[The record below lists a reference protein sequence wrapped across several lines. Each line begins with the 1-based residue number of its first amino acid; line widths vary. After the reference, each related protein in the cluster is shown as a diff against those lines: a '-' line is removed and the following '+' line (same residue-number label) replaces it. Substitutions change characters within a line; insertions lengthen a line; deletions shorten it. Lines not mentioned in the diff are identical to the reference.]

1 MTKLSDAIRSARRH
15 GGRSLGFSGG
25 FSGGS
30 GPALGADH
38 PKRGLLI
45 ASIGNDAAGADVHVV
60 PEAESVAAATAA
72 AGAIP
77 IGLGPS
83 TLTSAA
89 AAAGQEAGASFVVFD
104 PATTNADALLNE
116 ELEYCVRVA
125 LDADEGQLRAIGS
138 LRPVL
143 IVLTGLSDPLP
154 VTAMLA
160 LRRAVMLTGAPAA
173 VRVEPGA
180 SAPFLQSLRDSGV
193 VALGLANAS
202 STDVDALRARIAE
215 LPEHTLKRRGDA
227 GPTVPGIVSGV
238 VPGEDDDF
246 DDLPRSLE
254 GVPHSGRETAF
265 G

>member
-1 MTKLSDAIRSARRH
+1 MTKLSDAIQSARRH
-15 GGRSLGFSGG
+15 GGRSLGFGATS
-25 FSGGS
+25 
-30 GPALGADH
+30 GADQ

-45 ASIGNDAAGADVHVV
+45 ASVGNDAAGADVQIVL
-60 PEAESVAAATAA
+60 EAESVATAVAA

-77 IGLGPS
+77 IGLGPAA
-83 TLTSAA
+83 LTSDAA
-89 AAAGQEAGASFVVFD
+89 AAAQQASASFAVFD

-143 IVLTGLSDPLP
+143 IILSSLSDPLP
-154 VTAMLA
+154 VTEMLA

-193 VALGLANAS
+193 IALGLADPS
-202 STDVDALRARIAE
+202 SADVDALRARIAE
-215 LPEHTLKRRGDA
+215 LPEPAHKRRGDGGA
-227 GPTVPGIVSGV
+227 IVPGIVSG
-238 VPGEDDDF
+238 EADDDF
-246 DDLPRSLE
+246 DD
-254 GVPHSGRETAF
+254 
-265 G
+265 

>member
-1 MTKLSDAIRSARRH
+1 MTKLSDAIRSARRQ
-15 GGRSLGFSGG
+15 GGRSLGFNGSSGAA
-25 FSGGS
+25 S
-30 GPALGADH
+30 GADQ

-45 ASIGNDAAGADVHVV
+45 ASIGNDGAGADVHVV
-60 PEAESVAAATAA
+60 AEAESVAAASAA

-77 IGLGPS
+77 IGLGPG
-83 TLTSAA
+83 TLTSDA
-89 AAAGQEAGASFVVFD
+89 AAAGQKTGASFAVFD

-143 IVLTGLSDPLP
+143 IVLSGLSDPLP
-154 VTAMLA
+154 VTEMLA

-193 VALGLANAS
+193 VALGLADAS
-202 STDVDALRARIAE
+202 SADVDALRARIAE
-215 LPEHTLKRRGDA
+215 LPEPARKRRGDA
-227 GPTVPGIVSGV
+227 GPIVPGV
-238 VPGEDDDF
+238 VPGEDDEDF
-246 DDLPRSLE
+246 ED
-254 GVPHSGRETAF
+254 
-265 G
+265 

>member
-1 MTKLSDAIRSARRH
+1 MTKLSDAIQSARRH
-15 GGRSLGFSGG
+15 GGRSLGFGATS
-25 FSGGS
+25 
-30 GPALGADH
+30 GADR

-45 ASIGNDAAGADVHVV
+45 ASVGNDAAGADVQIVL
-60 PEAESVAAATAA
+60 EAESVATAVAA

-77 IGLGPS
+77 IGLGPA
-83 TLTSAA
+83 TLTSDAA
-89 AAAGQEAGASFVVFD
+89 AAAQQAGASFAVCD

-143 IVLTGLSDPLP
+143 IILSSLSDPLP
-154 VTAMLA
+154 VTEMLA

-193 VALGLANAS
+193 IALGLADPS
-202 STDVDALRARIAE
+202 SADVDALRARIAE
-215 LPEHTLKRRGDA
+215 LPEPAHKRRGDGGA
-227 GPTVPGIVSGV
+227 IVPGV
-238 VPGEDDDF
+238 VPGEADEDF
-246 DDLPRSLE
+246 DD
-254 GVPHSGRETAF
+254 
-265 G
+265 